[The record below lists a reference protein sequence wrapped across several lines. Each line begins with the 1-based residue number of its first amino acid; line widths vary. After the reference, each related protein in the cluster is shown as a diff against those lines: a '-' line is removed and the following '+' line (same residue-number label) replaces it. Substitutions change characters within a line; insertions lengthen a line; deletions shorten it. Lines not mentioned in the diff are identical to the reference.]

1 MARQDSVKLEAGWRM
16 RADSKDPTSSQ
27 LATEVLPREIG
38 VLGATAIVVGCI
50 IGSGIFLVPHNIATQ
65 VGSVFSLYMVWI
77 VGGALAL
84 AGALSLAELGAAMPE
99 AGGIYVYLREAYGK
113 LFAFLYGWG
122 SLLVIDA
129 GSAATLAAA
138 FGIYASAFVPMTPL
152 EQKLL
157 GVAMIALLTLVNILG
172 VRKGTAVQ
180 TIFTIAKLAG
190 LAIIIGCAFLLP
202 RVTPAVPPS
211 PLPTPHT
218 TLSSFGVA
226 LVGVLWAYQGWH
238 QLSYTAGEVK
248 NPSRILPIGF
258 FLGMSIIVLVYL
270 AANAA
275 YLRVLPLQSLAEHQ
289 RVAATAM
296 RWLLGDGGARFVSAL
311 ILCSI
316 LGALNGTILTSPRVY
331 YAMARDGV
339 FLRTVARIHSRYK
352 SPAAALIVLGAWASL
367 LALSGSF
374 EELYTYVIFAMWIF
388 SAAAIA
394 GVIIL
399 RRRLPDLDRPYRVWG
414 YPVLPVVFIV
424 AALAIV
430 INTLAQKPLESVL
443 GLAVILA
450 GIPLYFIWRRWD
462 GREQKKISQN

>member
-1 MARQDSVKLEAGWRM
+1 MNSDVEG
-16 RADSKDPTSSQ
+16 SSPRH
-27 LATEVLPREIG
+27 AVETLPREIG
-38 VLGATAIVVGCI
+38 ILGSTAIVVGTI
-50 IGSGIFLVPHNIATQ
+50 IGSGIFLVPHDVALE
-65 VGSVFSLYMVWI
+65 VGSVASLYLVWI

-84 AGALSLAELGAAMPE
+84 AGALSLGELGAAMPE

-129 GSAATLAAA
+129 GSAATLAVA
-138 FGIYASAFVPMTPL
+138 FGIYSSAFIPLTPL

-157 GVAMIALLTLVNILG
+157 GAATIIVLTFVNILG

-180 TIFTIAKLAG
+180 TIFTIAKLGG
-190 LAIIIGCAFLLP
+190 LVVIIGCAFLLP
-202 RVTPAVPPS
+202 PVTRVAS
-211 PLPTPHT
+211 SAPLPVAHT
-218 TLSSFGVA
+218 TLSSFGIA

-248 NPSRILPIGF
+248 NPAWVLPRGF
-258 FLGMSIIVLVYL
+258 FLGTAIIVIVYL

-275 YLRVLPLQSLAEHQ
+275 YLRVLPLQVMVEHQ

-296 RWLLGDGGARFVSAL
+296 LWLLGPNGARFVSAL

-316 LGALNGTILTSPRVY
+316 FGALNGTILTSPRVY

-339 FLRTVARIHSRYK
+339 FFRAAARIHPRYRT
-352 SPAAALIVLGAWASL
+352 PAVALIVLGGWSTL
-367 LALSGSF
+367 LAMSGTF

-388 SAAAIA
+388 SGAAIA
-394 GVIIL
+394 GVILL
-399 RRRLPDLDRPYRVWG
+399 RRRLPDLPRPYRVWG
-414 YPVLPVVFIV
+414 YPFLPLAFTV

-430 INTLAQKPLESVL
+430 VNTMVRKPLESFL
-443 GLAVILA
+443 GLAIVLA
-450 GIPLYFIWRRWD
+450 GIPLYFIWRRLD
-462 GREQKKISQN
+462 GRRRAR

>member
-1 MARQDSVKLEAGWRM
+1 MNSDVKGSSPRAGVE
-16 RADSKDPTSSQ
+16 T
-27 LATEVLPREIG
+27 LPREIG
-38 VLGATAIVVGCI
+38 ILGSTAIVVGTI
-50 IGSGIFLVPHNIATQ
+50 IGSGIFLVPHDVALE
-65 VGSVFSLYMVWI
+65 VGSVASLYLVWI

-84 AGALSLAELGAAMPE
+84 AGALSLGELGAAMPE

-129 GSAATLAAA
+129 GSAATLAVA
-138 FGIYASAFVPMTPL
+138 FGIYSSTFIPLTPL

-157 GVAMIALLTLVNILG
+157 GAATIIVLTFVNILG

-180 TIFTIAKLAG
+180 TIFTIAKLGG
-190 LAIIIGCAFLLP
+190 LAVIIGCAFLLP
-202 RVTPAVPPS
+202 PITPAVS
-211 PLPTPHT
+211 SAPLPVAHT
-218 TLSSFGVA
+218 TLSSFGIA

-248 NPSRILPIGF
+248 NPAWVLPRGF
-258 FLGMSIIVLVYL
+258 FLGTAIIVIVYL

-275 YLRVLPLQSLAEHQ
+275 YLRVLPLHVMAEHQ

-296 RWLLGDGGARFVSAL
+296 LWLLGPHGARFVSVL

-316 LGALNGTILTSPRVY
+316 FGALNGTILTSPRVY

-339 FLRTVARIHSRYK
+339 FFRAVARVHPRYRT
-352 SPAAALIVLGAWASL
+352 PAVALAVLGGWATV
-367 LALSGSF
+367 LAMSGTF

-388 SAAAIA
+388 SGAAIA
-394 GVIIL
+394 GVIVL
-399 RRRLPDLDRPYRVWG
+399 RRRLPDLPRPYRVWG
-414 YPVLPVVFIV
+414 YPILPVAFIV

-430 INTLAQKPLESVL
+430 VNTMVRKPLESFL
-443 GLAVILA
+443 GLALVLA
-450 GIPLYFIWRRWD
+450 GIPLYFIWRRLD
-462 GREQKKISQN
+462 GRR

>member
-1 MARQDSVKLEAGWRM
+1 MESQPKGVSQQADL
-16 RADSKDPTSSQ
+16 RA
-27 LATEVLPREIG
+27 LPREIG
-38 VLGATAIVVGCI
+38 ILGATAIVVGTI
-50 IGSGIFLVPHNIATQ
+50 IGSGIFLVPHNVAME
-65 VGSVFSLYMVWI
+65 VGSVSSLYLVWI

-113 LFAFLYGWG
+113 LIAFLYGWG

-129 GSAATLAAA
+129 GSAATLGVA
-138 FGIYASAFVPMTPL
+138 FGIYAATFFPLTPV
-152 EQKLL
+152 EQKVLA
-157 GVAMIALLTLVNILG
+157 GVVIAVITVINILG
-172 VRKGTAVQ
+172 VKKGTAVQ
-180 TIFTIAKLAG
+180 TIFTIAKVGG
-190 LAIIIGCAFLLP
+190 LVIIIGCAIFLP
-202 RVTPAVPPS
+202 PIEPAVAFH

-218 TLSSFGVA
+218 TISSFGVA

-248 NPSRILPIGF
+248 NPSKILPLGF
-258 FLGMSIIVLVYL
+258 FMGTAIIIAVYL

-275 YLRVLPLQSLAEHQ
+275 YLRVLPLPVMAEHQ

-296 RWLLGDGGARFVSAL
+296 EFLIGPRGARFVSAL

-316 LGALNGTILTSPRVY
+316 FGALNGTILTSSRVY

-339 FLRTVARIHSRYK
+339 LFKIVSRIHPKYQT
-352 SPAAALIVLGAWASL
+352 PAVALLVLGGWSTV
-367 LALSGSF
+367 LAVSGSF
-374 EELYTYVIFAMWIF
+374 EQLYTYVIFAMWIF

-399 RRRLPDLDRPYRVWG
+399 RRRLPNLHRPYKVWG
-414 YPVLPVVFIV
+414 YPILPIAFII

-430 INTLAQKPLESVL
+430 ANTLVSTPTESIL
-443 GLAVILA
+443 GLSIILA
-450 GIPLYFIWRRWD
+450 GVPLFYAWKRW
-462 GREQKKISQN
+462 GGAAAR

>member
-1 MARQDSVKLEAGWRM
+1 MGVDP
-16 RADSKDPTSSQ
+16 KDFPSPHAVET
-27 LATEVLPREIG
+27 LPREIG
-38 VLGATAIVVGCI
+38 ILGSTAIVVGTI
-50 IGSGIFLVPHNIATQ
+50 IGSGIFLVPHNVALQ
-65 VGSVFSLYMVWI
+65 VGSVAGLYLVWI

-138 FGIYASAFVPMTPL
+138 FGIYSSAFIPLTPL

-157 GVAMIALLTLVNILG
+157 GAAMIALLTLVNILG

-190 LAIIIGCAFLLP
+190 LAVIIGCAFLLP
-202 RVTPAVPPS
+202 RVAPATPLA

-248 NPSRILPIGF
+248 NPSWVLPRGF
-258 FLGMSIIVLVYL
+258 FLGTSIIVIVYL
-270 AANAA
+270 AANMA
-275 YLRVLPLQSLAEHQ
+275 YLRVLPLQALAEHQ

-296 RWLLGDGGARFVSAL
+296 RWLLGDGGARFVSVL

-339 FLRTVARIHSRYK
+339 FFRTVARIHPRYK
-352 SPAAALIVLGAWASL
+352 TPAAALIVLGAWASL

-399 RRRLPDLDRPYRVWG
+399 RRRFPNLHRPYRVWG
-414 YPVLPVVFIV
+414 YPILPVAFIV

-430 INTLAQKPLESVL
+430 ANTLVRKPLESFL

-462 GREQKKISQN
+462 ARKQA